1 MFRTLGDLIPPL
13 EPLSPPLTG
22 RHTPLPPR
30 GAPPYVSYHRPVIRV
45 ASPGSAPLCLPSR
58 APARARVA
66 ALAGCLRTPSMGR
79 FRPALPWTAGAKGWL
94 REAARGRPDS
104 VCDDRDGPPRDCSAH
119 RRPAEDLTGTD
130 AAAPAGGSDI
140 ETGRHPAGHPGGDA
154 GLARLRLRGPGA
166 ARRTPSSAPRP
177 RGGRLRPDP
186 RCSSEG
192 SRYRGVHIT
201 PATDHLLGVRAEQ
214 VDDRVEGHVGQRL
227 DAHDVAA

>member
-94 REAARGRPDS
+94 RGQHEGVRIRCVTTETDPLATAVRIDDLPKTSPEPMPRHPPVGLTSKPAGTQPVTPAVTRALPGFASEARARRGERLLQSLAPEGADSAPTPGAPRRVPGTGASTSPRPLII
-104 VCDDRDGPPRDCSAH
+104 CSAYGPN
-119 RRPAEDLTGTD
+119 RSTTASRVMSA
-130 AAAPAGGSDI
+130 SDS
-140 ETGRHPAGHPGGDA
+140 T
-154 GLARLRLRGPGA
+154 
-166 ARRTPSSAPRP
+166 RT
-177 RGGRLRPDP
+177 
-186 RCSSEG
+186 
-192 SRYRGVHIT
+192 T
-201 PATDHLLGVRAEQ
+201 
-214 VDDRVEGHVGQRL
+214 
-227 DAHDVAA
+227 